1 MAGSLIKI
9 DEEIVTSAVSSVT
22 LGVADWDSSYDVYML
37 TGANIE
43 CSTSTAYVKLRFTE
57 SGTPN
62 TSANYDG
69 AFKLIRAY
77 NTFLNRANLND
88 TSIEVTRL
96 AQGSGAN
103 TSNFIVYIFNA
114 NNASEYTF
122 ITNEAV
128 ALTGSAAT
136 EGSAGGSVFTSASAV
151 DGVNLFFNTGNIAG
165 GTFTLYGLAK

>member
-1 MAGSLIKI
+1 MGLVQVATNT
-9 DEEIVTSAVSSVT
+9 VTSAVSSIT
-22 LGVADWDSSYDVYML
+22 FPNIDTDDVYML

-43 CSTSTAYVKLRFTE
+43 CSTTDGYIQLRFTE

-77 NTFLNRANLND
+77 NTFLDRTNVNS
-88 TSIEVTRL
+88 THIELTRL

-103 TSNFIVYIFNA
+103 TSNFIVYIYNA
-114 NNASEYTF
+114 NNSSEFTF
-122 ITNEAV
+122 INNEAV
-128 ALTGSAAT
+128 ALTTSAST
-136 EGSAGGSVFTSASAV
+136 EGSAGGSVFTSASEV

-165 GTFTLYGLAK
+165 GTFTLYRCI

>member
-1 MAGSLIKI
+1 MAGALIKI

-43 CSTSTAYVKLRFTE
+43 CSTATAYIQLRFTE

-62 TSANYDG
+62 TSAIYDG

-77 NTFLNRANLND
+77 NTFLNRTNVNSD
-88 TSIEVTRL
+88 RIELTRL

-103 TSNFIVYIFNA
+103 TSNFISYIFNA
-114 NNASEYTF
+114 NNSGDYTF
-122 ITNEAV
+122 LTNEAV
-128 ALTGSAAT
+128 ALTSSASA
-136 EGSAGGSVFTSASAV
+136 EGSAGGSVFKSSSVV